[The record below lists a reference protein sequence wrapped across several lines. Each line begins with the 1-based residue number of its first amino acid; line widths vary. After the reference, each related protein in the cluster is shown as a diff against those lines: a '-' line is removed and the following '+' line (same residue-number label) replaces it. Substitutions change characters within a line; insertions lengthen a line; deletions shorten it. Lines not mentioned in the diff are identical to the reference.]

1 MSLRARFVAYL
12 LTIHLLFA
20 GLAVYLLLRNR
31 LWLLAVEAVFLLSF
45 VAGLKLLRDLF
56 ASLSA
61 PLAVAREGALLLA
74 EQDFSTRLRE
84 PGQPEL
90 DPLFRVYNR
99 MADHLREE
107 RTRLQE
113 QHHLLSRIL
122 EVSPSG
128 VLIEGFEGRVD
139 FVNPAA
145 ERLLGLAAG
154 DVRGQRVADLAS
166 LLAHPLGGI
175 PPGESRVLPVEGGR
189 RVKAHRGSF
198 LDRGFPRGF
207 VLLEEL
213 TEELRQSEKAAY
225 EKLIRTMSHEINN
238 SIGAANSLLHSCLTY
253 ARHLPDEDRRDFEAA
268 LGVVIARTE
277 DLNRFMRGFVDV
289 IRLPAPKPQPCDLR
303 ELLESIAVLMRP
315 EMERRRVLW
324 AWDAPAALPPVAL
337 DRAQMEQALVNVCKN
352 AIEAIGEDGTLT
364 MRLGRRG
371 GRPLLVIEDTGPGLA
386 PEARA
391 NLFTPFFST
400 KDNGQGIGLTL
411 VQEVLSQHR
420 FGYALDSRPGGPTQF
435 TVFF

>member
-1 MSLRARFVAYL
+1 VRLRRRFVLYL
-12 LTIHLLFA
+12 LAIHVLFA
-20 GLAVYLLLRNR
+20 GLAVYLLLQNR

-45 VAGLKLLRDLF
+45 AVGLKLLGSLF
-56 ASLSA
+56 A
-61 PLAVAREGALLLA
+61 PLELVRQGVLLLA

-84 PGQPEL
+84 PGHSEL
-90 DPLFRVYNR
+90 DPLFQVYNR

-122 EVSPSG
+122 DASPSG
-128 VLIEGFEGRVD
+128 VLIEGYEGLIE

-145 ERLLGLAAG
+145 ERMLGLPSAAVLG
-154 DVRGQRVADLAS
+154 RRGPDLAS
-166 LLAHPLGGI
+166 PLAGPLAGLEPGG
-175 PPGESRVLPVEGGR
+175 SRVLPLWGGR

-198 LDRGFPRGF
+198 VDRGFPRSF

-213 TEELRQSEKAAY
+213 TEELRRHEKAAY

-238 SIGAANSLLHSCLTY
+238 SVGASNSLLHSCLNY
-253 ARHLPDEDRRDFEAA
+253 APQLRAEDRKDFEAA
-268 LGVVIARTE
+268 LEVVIART
-277 DLNRFMRGFVDV
+277 DHLNRFMRGFADV
-289 IRLPAPKPQPCDLR
+289 VRLPAPRPQPSDVR
-303 ELLESIAVLMRP
+303 DLLESIAVLLRP
-315 EMERRRVLW
+315 ELVKRRIAWVL
-324 AWDAPAALPPVAL
+324 DVREPLPPVAL

-352 AIEAIGEDGTLT
+352 ALEAIGQDGTIT
-364 MRLGRRG
+364 VRLGRKD
-371 GRPLLVIEDTGPGLA
+371 GRPFLVVEDTGPGIS

-420 FGYALDSRPGGPTQF
+420 FDFALESRPGGPTQF
-435 TVFF
+435 TIFLG